1 MFHVAQNLSVLI
13 VVQFGKNVV
22 VFLLVKVKCQESL
35 ESNSLESTCCKM
47 TTVMLKW

>member
-22 VFLLVKVKCQESL
+22 VFLSMNECKKKSL
-35 ESNSLESTCCKM
+35 ESHILESTCCKM

>member
-22 VFLLVKVKCQESL
+22 VFLLVKVKCKNKFRKQQFRKHL
-35 ESNSLESTCCKM
+35 L
-47 TTVMLKW
+47 